1 MAISLRMA
9 KPGWF
14 IAFAFIVL
22 LWGHADVAAQQSAVE
37 QIDAIYVQSE
47 HDNAQALSRLLEL
60 GQSFDTRTPYVVR
73 REFLKV
79 STFLEIDAGNVKD
92 AARSTAQL
100 KFLAKEQ
107 NDVSGLALATALE
120 GGLLVQDGKS
130 SAALAKL
137 VELEPVAVKDADV
150 EVLWHLYFFLGKA
163 QLAVG
168 RFEPALE
175 SLLKCL
181 QFSEQQKKHPKIER
195 LKALNRL
202 SHVYIAMKNWD
213 KSLDVIREALVLA
226 KEIDSQ
232 KMLATLYLNQGVVYS
247 SQARLDDSVTANNQ
261 ALKIARQSGF
271 TGIEAT
277 LLLNTGDIYLR
288 NHSYTLAERWSRQ
301 ALVKNKEAG
310 DQVGVAIAHGN
321 IGIALMG
328 QGKIAEGVAQARA
341 GIKISHDNEA
351 TSDEEDQLAEL
362 GRMYEQ
368 AGMYREAV
376 ATIRE
381 QQQLSDQLFRVAR
394 ERAVASLQEQFDAA
408 QRQKQIELL
417 ARENSLKDAEIR
429 NHNLQQ
435 IVSLLATL
443 VAIMAGAFLFLMY
456 RRVRHTNQRLV
467 EVNQQLEFHSVRD
480 PLTGLY
486 NRRSFLEL
494 MKRRPSA
501 SVGERREDLLEF
513 PDGLMILDIDHFKP
527 INDSLGHAVG
537 DAVLVE
543 VARRLRATVRDS
555 DMVMRWGGEE
565 FLVFSPKTNASQLK
579 GLAERLL
586 HAVGE
591 KPVVVGSQ
599 TIPVTVTGGFLSLP
613 FSGLTEVECS
623 WEKAMQIADLALYLG
638 KVHGRNRA
646 YGLTRLLAPFAQAMP
661 VLEHDLAAA
670 LQANLVEL
678 IEVVGPTP
686 SVNLA
691 SPTHI

>member
-1 MAISLRMA
+1 MA

-429 NHNLQQ
+429 NHSLQQ